1 MATQVREDAAIL
13 GFEAKWADVDGI
25 NTRYY
30 EVGEQNEEVMVLVHG
45 ALFDGIVSANT
56 WTLNLEGLG
65 KKYHVYAL
73 DKLGSGLT
81 DNPKSIEEYTQ
92 HHIVQHLHRFI
103 DVMGIKQF
111 HMAGQSNGG
120 YTVARLVMEMPGMCK
135 SLIISDSG
143 TLGPAVGDMQERR
156 RTMYED
162 MPVDSREALIQRWT
176 RLDYTTD
183 DLTDEYVDT
192 ALYLGGTPKALQT
205 KKDVEAGGRDA
216 NQSRFPADKAETL
229 RWIEEGRLDMPVL
242 LTWGFNDP
250 SAIVEVG
257 HSLFAML
264 SKGTPHAEM
273 HIFNQAGHF
282 HFRERP
288 DDYNGV
294 VIDFITRT
302 AGR

>member
-1 MATQVREDAAIL
+1 MATQVREDASIM

-56 WTLNLEGLG
+56 WTRNLNGLS
-65 KKYHVYAL
+65 KKYHVFAM

-103 DVMGIKQF
+103 EVMGIKQF

-120 YTVARLVMEMPGMCK
+120 YTVARLVLEHPEMCK

-143 TLGPAVGDMQERR
+143 TLGPPVGDMQERR
-156 RTMYED
+156 RVMYEN
-162 MPVDSREALIQRWT
+162 MPTDSREALIERWS

-183 DLTDEYVDT
+183 DLTDEYLDT
-192 ALYLGGTPKALQT
+192 ALYLGDTAKAQQT
-205 KKDVEAGGRDA
+205 QADLAAGGAEA
-216 NQSRFPADKAETL
+216 NRSRFSTDKQQTL
-229 RWIEEGRLDMPVL
+229 EWIEEGRLTMPVL
-242 LTWGFNDP
+242 VTWGFNDP

-257 HSLFAML
+257 HALFQMI
-264 SKGTPHAEM
+264 SKSTDKAEM
-273 HIFNQAGHF
+273 HIFNHAGHF

-288 DDYNGV
+288 DDWNRV
-294 VIDFITRT
+294 VMDFIERN
-302 AGR
+302 AG